1 MNITLFDKDASI
13 TSNPVFFAYR
23 MLQLFSKNKSDQL
36 SIFKLLT
43 TLKDT
48 YPTSDP
54 KQFFY
59 GLIFLHTAGLIEMDG
74 AMVKVRHDA

>member
-1 MNITLFDKDASI
+1 MKIALFDKDASI

-23 MLQLFSKNKSDQL
+23 MLQLFNKNRTDQL

-48 YPTSDP
+48 YPSSDP

-59 GLIFLHTAGLIEMDG
+59 GLVFLYSAGIIEMDG
-74 AMVKVRHDA
+74 AIVRVKRNA